1 MAATEPQG
9 PHSLA
14 ELAGRIDAA
23 GWRALALAVLSAIE
37 PLAMVG
43 QQFLHLSQPLWAA
56 SQIAPWARALG
67 EPGAVEELTALLAQ
81 EPGS

>member
-1 MAATEPQG
+1 
-9 PHSLA
+9 
-14 ELAGRIDAA
+14 
-23 GWRALALAVLSAIE
+23 
-37 PLAMVG
+37 MVG